1 MRMPP
6 LRPVEGGAVNDREK
20 SLVVFAFVAGFW
32 FSAILFLSGVLQ
44 P

>member
-1 MRMPP
+1 
-6 LRPVEGGAVNDREK
+6 VNDREK

-32 FSAILFLSGVLQ
+32 AGFWFSASLFLLGVFR